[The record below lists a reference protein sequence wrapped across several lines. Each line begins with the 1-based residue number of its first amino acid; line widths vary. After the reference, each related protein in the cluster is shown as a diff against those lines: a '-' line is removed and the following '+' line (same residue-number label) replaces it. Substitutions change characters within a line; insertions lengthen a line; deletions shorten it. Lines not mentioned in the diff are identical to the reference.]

1 MFHLDVF
8 EHLIGMFEL
17 NNLDV
22 VVESPVEQYF
32 LAIDDLADDNEQASA
47 VKSAAMEVT
56 QPLLDALDVGY
67 ATCLD
72 GTGFF
77 PFVACVNHS
86 CDPSLAS
93 MKGEADVDG
102 AAVLVAT
109 RAISAGEEL
118 FVSYIDAHRGTTA
131 AQRRQE
137 LKDYGFICD
146 CARCKKEDAQ
156 PQRRQSK
163 MK

>member
-77 PFVACVNHS
+77 RFVACINHS

-93 MKGEADVDG
+93 TKGEADVDG